1 MMMLVVMIM
10 LMTMM
15 RMEKSYQHN
24 TTMSI
29 TGWTKESIVK
39 VGEKEVTNIR
49 YGLNMI
55 MMAVIRTPVR
65 GQ

>member
-1 MMMLVVMIM
+1 MFTEVF
-10 LMTMM
+10 
-15 RMEKSYQHN
+15 REQWRSHQHK
-24 TTMSI
+24 TTIPI
-29 TGWTKESIVK
+29 TGWAKESIVK